1 MFAKCL
7 LIIEAL
13 PIAVEEI
20 CFLKQKQKNS
30 MKTTT
35 KKETNFRNHKTG
47 TGKTNLKDFAAS
59 RISFMYTSFGKIWKN
74 EISSSM
80 YLKNPE
86 YSAHKKFESST
97 NSFKRCTGC

>member
-1 MFAKCL
+1 
-7 LIIEAL
+7 
-13 PIAVEEI
+13 
-20 CFLKQKQKNS
+20 